1 MNVALRLL
9 AQTNGDSGGGTGAN
23 GVIPSAFLTEIDC
36 NRIWECI
43 GQISWL
49 EAAVFIA
56 FGFIY
61 VLYGWR
67 MFRALVVINFA
78 AIGLYAGM
86 FFGGQLGSALWG
98 GLMGA
103 TLMSLFC
110 WPFMKYSIAILGA
123 LAGGILG
130 GALWLLIGLPQPLIW
145 CGALAG
151 LVAGGL
157 LVFSSYKTS
166 IMLFTIWAI
175 ISPGH
180 SMATCFCWPRLW
192 WFPRPPA
199 CSSNNGSSSRSRNGQ
214 CRSDCPCTACP
225 PVGYPMSE
233 ITGGSLLV
241 TSGCATVW

>member
-166 IMLFTIWAI
+166 IMLFT
-175 ISPGH
+175 
-180 SMATCFCWPRLW
+180 CLQ
-192 WFPRPPA
+192 
-199 CSSNNGSSSRSRNGQ
+199 GSSFI
-214 CRSDCPCTACP
+214 
-225 PVGYPMSE
+225 V
-233 ITGGSLLV
+233 TGGLALIGAYPNLGDHLARALDGNMFLL
-241 TSGCATVW
+241 ATFVVVPTAAGMFFQQRLIKQEQKWAMPE